1 MCVLML
7 VDAVEVKLKPK
18 VFDRARRG
26 DGEGMGGPAVGVDDN
41 VCGRSIG
48 FAEFEFAYVEL

>member
-1 MCVLML
+1 ML
-7 VDAVEVKLKPK
+7 VDAVEVKLKSK

-26 DGEGMGGPAVGVDDN
+26 DGEGMGSPAMSVNDN

-48 FAEFEFAYVEL
+48 FAEF

>member
-1 MCVLML
+1 ML
-7 VDAVEVKLKPK
+7 VDAMEVKLKSK
-18 VFDRARRG
+18 VFYRARRG

-41 VCGRSIG
+41 VCRRSIG